1 MGPDNNLKKFD
12 AAIMAGG
19 PMAPFARNLPNK
31 TFIKIRGRCLFAHV
45 LNALLNATRI
55 ERIYIVGPRQAV
67 ENELAADTALPL
79 SRKPVKVIPE
89 SRNLIDNMFNAFTA
103 SIEGY
108 HPGEEL
114 NNAVLLEKPIFGVA
128 GDCPLILPEEV
139 DQFLERCDLA
149 RYDYFVGM
157 TPEETLKR
165 FYAHHGHRGIKLIST
180 PFAEGLLRI
189 NNLHLAK
196 PLRIAHRHG
205 LQEMYQLRH
214 LRKIRNIVKL
224 GYELGKFGLTAEEW
238 RVWAEMFI
246 AIKARRMGFTRLAES
261 LRRDAPMGTVI
272 GAVDKILGTRSTIVL
287 TTYGGAA
294 LDVDRPSNAP
304 LFEANFDEWIKMQKS
319 KTANPPE

>member
-1 MGPDNNLKKFD
+1 MATDNSPKKFD

-19 PMAPFARNLPNK
+19 PIAPFARNLPNK

-45 LNALLNATRI
+45 LNALLNARRI
-55 ERIYIVGPRQAV
+55 QRIYVVGPRQAV
-67 ENELAADTALPL
+67 EKELAADTALPL
-79 SRKPVKVIPE
+79 SLKPVTVISE

-103 SIEGY
+103 SIQGY
-108 HPGEEL
+108 HAGEEI
-114 NNAVLLEKPIFGVA
+114 NNAALLEQSIFGVA

-139 DQFLERCDLA
+139 DQFLDRCDLS

-157 TPEETLKR
+157 TPEETLQR

-180 PFAEGLLRI
+180 PFAEGLLRV

-196 PLRIAHRHG
+196 PFKIAHRNELH
-205 LQEMYQLRH
+205 EMYQLRH
-214 LRKIRNIVKL
+214 LRKAGNIVKL
-224 GYELGKFGLTAEEW
+224 GYALSKRGLTAEEW
-238 RVWAEMFI
+238 RVWARMFI

-261 LRRDAPMGTVI
+261 LRRGAPMGTVT
-272 GAVDKILGTRSTIVL
+272 GAVDKILGTRSTIVV

-304 LFEANFDEWIKMQKS
+304 LFEINFDEWIKIQN
-319 KTANPPE
+319 A

>member
-1 MGPDNNLKKFD
+1 MANDHSFKKFD

-19 PMAPFARNLPNK
+19 PAAPFARDLPNK

-45 LNALLNATRI
+45 LHALLNAKRI
-55 ERIYIVGPRQAV
+55 QRIFIVGPQQAV
-67 ENELAADTALPL
+67 EKELAADAGLSL
-79 SRKPVKVIPE
+79 SRKPVTVVPE

-114 NNAVLLEKPIFGVA
+114 NNAALLEKPIFGVA

-139 DQFLERCDLA
+139 DQFLERCDLS

-165 FYAHHGHRGIKLIST
+165 FYPRVGRGGIRLIYT

-189 NNLHLAK
+189 NNMHLAK
-196 PLRIAHRHG
+196 PFRIANRHE
-205 LQEMYQLRH
+205 LHEMYQLRH
-214 LRKIRNIVKL
+214 LRKIMNIIKF
-224 GYELGKFGLTAEEW
+224 GYGLSKRGLTAEEW
-238 RVWAEMFI
+238 RVCVKMFI
-246 AIKARRMGFTRLAES
+246 AIKARRMGFAGLAES
-261 LRRDAPMGTVI
+261 LRSRSPMATVV
-272 GAVDKILGTRSTIVL
+272 GAVDKMLGTRSTVVL

-294 LDVDRPSNAP
+294 LDVDRPSNTP
-304 LFEANFDEWIKMQKS
+304 LFETNFDEWIRLQKNGS
-319 KTANPPE
+319 IINDR

>member
-1 MGPDNNLKKFD
+1 MTTDDGPKKFD

-19 PMAPFARNLPNK
+19 PTAPFARNLPNK
-31 TFIKIRGRCLFAHV
+31 TFIKIKGRCLFAHV
-45 LNALLNATRI
+45 LNALLHAGRI
-55 ERIYIVGPRQAV
+55 KRIYIVGPKQAV
-67 ENELAADTALPL
+67 EKELAADAGLPL
-79 SRKPVKVIPE
+79 SRKPVTVIPE

-114 NNAVLLEKPIFGVA
+114 NNAALLEQAIFGVA

-139 DQFLERCDLA
+139 DQFLERCDLS

-157 TPEETLKR
+157 TSEDTLEK
-165 FYAHHGHRGIKLIST
+165 FYARPGHRGIQLIYT

-196 PLRIAHRHG
+196 PFRIAHRNELH
-205 LQEMYQLRH
+205 EMYRLRH
-214 LRKIRNIVKL
+214 LREIMNIL
-224 GYELGKFGLTAEEW
+224 KFGYGLSKRGLTVEEW
-238 RVWAEMFI
+238 RVWAKMFT

-261 LRRDAPMGTVI
+261 LRRRSPMDVVV
-272 GAVDKILGTRSTIVL
+272 GAVDKILGTRSTVVL

-304 LFEANFDEWIKMQKS
+304 LFETYFDEWITIQRG
-319 KTANPPE
+319 

>member
-1 MGPDNNLKKFD
+1 MVAGDGLKKFD

-45 LNALLNATRI
+45 LNALLNAARI
-55 ERIYIVGPRQAV
+55 GRIYIVGPQRAV

-139 DQFLERCDLA
+139 DQFLERCDLS

-157 TPEETLKR
+157 TSEDVLKK

-180 PFAEGLLRI
+180 PFAEGLLRV

-196 PLRIAHRHG
+196 PFRIAHRHE
-205 LQEMYQLRH
+205 LHEMYQLRH
-214 LRKIRNIVKL
+214 LRKIRNIVKF
-224 GYELGKFGLTAEEW
+224 GYGLSKRGLTAEEW
-238 RVWAEMFI
+238 RVCVKMFI
-246 AIKARRMGFTRLAES
+246 AIKARRMGFARLAES
-261 LRRDAPMGTVI
+261 LRQRSPMGTVV
-272 GAVDKILGTRSTIVL
+272 GAVDKMLGTRSTIVL

-304 LFEANFDEWIKMQKS
+304 LFETYFDEWIKIQK
-319 KTANPPE
+319 A

>member
-1 MGPDNNLKKFD
+1 MAFDDGLKKFD

-19 PMAPFARNLPNK
+19 PPAPFARNLPNK
-31 TFIKIRGRCLFAHV
+31 TFIRIRGRCLFAHV
-45 LNALLNATRI
+45 LNALLNSARI
-55 ERIYIVGPRQAV
+55 GRIFVVGPQQAI
-67 ENELAADTALPL
+67 ENELAADAALPL

-114 NNAVLLEKPIFGVA
+114 NNAALLEKPIFGVA

-139 DQFLERCDLA
+139 DQFLERCDLS
-149 RYDYFVGM
+149 RYDYFFGM

-165 FYAHHGHRGIKLIST
+165 FYTHHGHRGIKLIST
-180 PFAEGLLRI
+180 PFAEGLLRV

-196 PLRIAHRHG
+196 PFRIAHRHE
-205 LQEMYQLRH
+205 LHEMYQLRH
-214 LRKIRNIVKL
+214 LRKIGNIVKF
-224 GYELGKFGLTAEEW
+224 GYALSKHGLTAHEW
-238 RVWAEMFI
+238 RVWTEMFI

-261 LRRDAPMGTVI
+261 LRRGAPMATVV

-304 LFEANFDEWIKMQKS
+304 LFDANFDDWIKIQK
-319 KTANPPE
+319 A

>member
-1 MGPDNNLKKFD
+1 MAAGNSLGKFD

-19 PMAPFARNLPNK
+19 PPAPFARNLPNK

-45 LNALLNATRI
+45 LKALLSSARI
-55 ERIYIVGPRQAV
+55 GRIYIVGPQRAV
-67 ENELAADTALPL
+67 EHELAADTVLSL
-79 SRKPVKVIPE
+79 SRKPVRVIPE

-139 DQFLERCDLA
+139 DQFLERCDLS

-165 FYAHHGHRGIKLIST
+165 FYAHHGHRGIRLIST
-180 PFAEGLLRI
+180 PFAEGLFRI

-196 PLRIAHRHG
+196 PFRIAHRHG
-205 LQEMYQLRH
+205 LHEMYQLRH

-224 GYELGKFGLTAEEW
+224 GYALGKCGLTAHEW
-238 RVWAEMFI
+238 RVWAEMFM
-246 AIKARRMGFTRLAES
+246 AIKARRMGFERLAES
-261 LRRDAPMGTVI
+261 LRRDAPMAAVI
-272 GAVDKILGTRSTIVL
+272 GAADKILGTRSTIVQ

-304 LFEANFDEWIKMQKS
+304 LFETYFDEWIKIQK
-319 KTANPPE
+319 A